1 MLLWLGETKLPTVR
15 IASSRNY
22 PYYKSY
28 EDAVYEVIYDLAY
41 QIEARLQG
49 APYVS
54 FI

>member
-1 MLLWLGETKLPTVR
+1 MGLIRNK
-15 IASSRNY
+15 IAHGKNSIIPELS
-22 PYYKSY
+22 YYKSY
-28 EDAVYEVIYDLAY
+28 EDAVYDVIYDLAY